1 MRKIFS
7 TLLFIIILFF
17 VTIFIFLSTTGI
29 KTEKFNEIIS
39 KKINQSNNSL
49 DIELKKIKFKVDIKN
64 LSLFLETVNPSIKYQ
79 NILIPA
85 ENIKVYIDFLSIFK
99 STPNIKKI
107 NVNLIE
113 LDIKQIKRFSS
124 VLKPSNLK
132 SLIKNKIK
140 DGRITSEIEFYLDDN
155 NQLENYIA
163 KGSVVNL
170 NFKIID
176 DIDFKKTNFKFFADK
191 SDILIKNINSDLE
204 NIKINDGDI
213 KIMRF
218 PEISIQSNF
227 FAKIIYDNNFQKKLS
242 KNLSNLNIIKNIDS
256 VDASLRNEFKI
267 SFDKTYKIKN
277 FSFKSDGDINK
288 AYIKLSSPIK
298 SSFIKND
305 ISQIFLKNS
314 KVKLNYGPEKKY

>member
-1 MRKIFS
+1 M
-7 TLLFIIILFF
+7 
-17 VTIFIFLSTTGI
+17 
-29 KTEKFNEIIS
+29 
-39 KKINQSNNSL
+39 

-227 FAKIIYDNNFQKKLS
+227 FAKIIYDNNFQK
-242 KNLSNLNIIKNIDS
+242 NYQ
-256 VDASLRNEFKI
+256 KI
-267 SFDKTYKIKN
+267 
-277 FSFKSDGDINK
+277 
-288 AYIKLSSPIK
+288 
-298 SSFIKND
+298 
-305 ISQIFLKNS
+305 
-314 KVKLNYGPEKKY
+314 

>member
-7 TLLFIIILFF
+7 TLLFVIILFF

-176 DIDFKKTNFKFFADK
+176 DIDFKKQ
-191 SDILIKNINSDLE
+191 I
-204 NIKINDGDI
+204 
-213 KIMRF
+213 
-218 PEISIQSNF
+218 SNF
-227 FAKIIYDNNFQKKLS
+227 LLTN
-242 KNLSNLNIIKNIDS
+242 
-256 VDASLRNEFKI
+256 
-267 SFDKTYKIKN
+267 
-277 FSFKSDGDINK
+277 
-288 AYIKLSSPIK
+288 
-298 SSFIKND
+298 
-305 ISQIFLKNS
+305 QIFL
-314 KVKLNYGPEKKY
+314 